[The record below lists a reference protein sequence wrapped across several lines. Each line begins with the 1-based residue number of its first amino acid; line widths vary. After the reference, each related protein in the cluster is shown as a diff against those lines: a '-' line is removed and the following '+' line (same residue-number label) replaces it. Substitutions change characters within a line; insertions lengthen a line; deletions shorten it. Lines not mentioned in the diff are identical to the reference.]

1 MRFRGATGERGS
13 VTTEMVIITPFI
25 LLLLQ
30 FLVFSGRFVDARSD
44 VVSASRDAA
53 RAASIQRNAVDAAAI
68 ADVTVDATLDGEG
81 IRCRPEADARVWFS
95 GPHGNVFAPGNFL
108 HVEVTCGVRI
118 SDLAW
123 IRIPGTRSSTVEAV
137 EVIDVFRGQG

>member
-1 MRFRGATGERGS
+1 MSFGGAAGERGS

-81 IRCRPEADARVWFS
+81 IRCRPAPIVRVRFTGS
-95 GPHGNVFAPGNFL
+95 NGGGFAPGNFV
-108 HVEVTCGVRI
+108 HVSVTCGVRI
-118 SDLAW
+118 SDLSW
-123 IRIPGTRSSTVEAV
+123 LSLPLTRSSTVEAV
-137 EVIDVFRGQG
+137 EVIDVFRGPG

>member
-1 MRFRGATGERGS
+1 MSRGRARGDRGS

-30 FLVFSGRFVDARSD
+30 FLVFSGRYVDARSD

-53 RAASIQRNAVDAAAI
+53 RAASIQRSEGNAR
-68 ADVTVDATLDGEG
+68 TVASRTVNATLDGEG
-81 IRCRPEADARVWFS
+81 IRCRPAADPNVWFS
-95 GPHGNVFAPGNFL
+95 GPHGNVFAPGNFI

-123 IRIPGTRSSTVEAV
+123 LDIPGTRSSTVESV
-137 EVIDVFRGQG
+137 EIIDVFRGGG